1 MKRFFSLLWGII
13 FLWCCQAKKQEIVVL
28 PEEAVNTD
36 LSSIGKSKL
45 SDYGFFTGDLKN
57 LSPATGVIPYTIN
70 AALFTDYAFKKRFIK
85 FPLDS
90 KANYNSEEVLDFPEG
105 TVLIKN
111 FYYPTDFRKPEE
123 SVRILETRL
132 LLRESGIWKALPY
145 VWNDEQTDAFLNVA
159 GKNLDVTWTHYD
171 GAVRTIKYSVPNMNQ
186 CKGCHL
192 KGDAV
197 MPIGPSARQLNGDY
211 HYPEGKMNQL
221 VHWLELNL
229 IQGLP
234 SQSQL
239 PQLTSY
245 DDEQVSIDKRARAWL
260 EINCAHCHRVDGPA
274 KNSGLHL
281 LASEKDLAKLGVGKA
296 PVAAGKGSGGLHY
309 DIVPGKPEESI
320 LQFRIE
326 SIHPGIMMP
335 ELGRSTVHKEGVEL
349 VRKWI
354 SEMKM

>member
-1 MKRFFSLLWGII
+1 MRVCFLLFFGIL
-13 FLWCCQAKKQEIVVL
+13 FFWSCQSKKQEIVVL
-28 PEEAVNTD
+28 QEEQLDTD
-36 LSSIGKSKL
+36 LSSVGKAKL
-45 SDYGFFTGDLKN
+45 SDYEFFTGDLKN
-57 LSPATGVIPYTIN
+57 LSPAEGVLPYALN

-85 FPLDS
+85 FPAGT
-90 KANYNSEEVLDFPEG
+90 KVNYNSEEVLDFPEG

-111 FYYPTDFRKPEE
+111 FYYPTDFRKPEDNI
-123 SVRILETRL
+123 RILETRL
-132 LLRESGIWKALPY
+132 LLKESGTWKTLPY
-145 VWNDEQTDAFLNVA
+145 IWNDEQTDAFLNVA

-171 GAVRTIKYSVPNMNQ
+171 GAMRTIKYSVPNMNQ

-221 VHWLELNL
+221 VHWKELNVIEGMPAL
-229 IQGLP
+229 
-234 SQSQL
+234 SQI
-239 PQLTSY
+239 PQLASY
-245 DDEQVSIDKRARAWL
+245 DDTQASIDKRARAWL

-296 PVAAGKGSGGLHY
+296 PVAAGKGSGGLLY

-320 LQFRIE
+320 LKFRIE
-326 SIHPGIMMP
+326 SVHPGIMMP
-335 ELGRSTVHKEGVEL
+335 ELGRSTVHEEGVEL